1 MLDQLAN
8 PSLRSKIFA
17 IVDALAGGTP
27 AAISSGGGG
36 GGNSNVDLRWDGRKP
51 DEEEEAYRRRCL
63 IFAIGIVTKHNREC
77 IIKRK

>member
-27 AAISSGGGG
+27 VAISSGGGG
-36 GGNSNVDLRWDGRKP
+36 GGNPDSELRWDSRRP
-51 DEEEEAYRRRCL
+51 DEEENTYLRRCL
-63 IFAIGIVTKHNREC
+63 MFAVGMVAKNNSMYN
-77 IIKRK
+77 KRR

>member
-17 IVDALAGGTP
+17 IADALAGGIP

-36 GGNSNVDLRWDGRKP
+36 GGNSDTDLRLDGRRP
-51 DEEEEAYRRRCL
+51 DEEEEAYLRRCL
-63 IFAIGIVTKHNREC
+63 LHASRVVMMS
-77 IIKRK
+77 RKGYRRR